1 MAEPYRS
8 TPIFDENTLPE
19 ALRNNHQT
27 KEGVWG
33 LIRVLEGE
41 LNLTYVEPHAEKVL
55 TPGSPGLVAPQ
66 QTHFVTAVGR
76 MRMQV
81 DFYNEP
87 PTL

>member
-8 TPIFDENTLPE
+8 TPIFDENTLPD
-19 ALRNNHQT
+19 ALRNRHQT

-33 LIRVLEGE
+33 LIRVLEGA
-41 LNLTYVEPHAEKVL
+41 LNLTYVEPHSETVL

-66 QTHFVTAVGR
+66 QIHFVTALEPMR
-76 MRMQV
+76 MRV

-87 PTL
+87 PTP